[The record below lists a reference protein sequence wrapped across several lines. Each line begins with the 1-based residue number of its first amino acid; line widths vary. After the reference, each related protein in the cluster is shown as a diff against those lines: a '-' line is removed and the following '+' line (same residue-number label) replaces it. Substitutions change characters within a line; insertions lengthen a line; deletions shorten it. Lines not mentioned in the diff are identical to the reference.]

1 MATKNQ
7 TAISSPAIVL
17 PASQTKPEL
26 KKVLHLINGEHFA
39 GAERVQDL
47 LAMALPSFGY
57 SADFAC
63 LKPGKFKE
71 VRNSDSEI
79 FELNMRNS
87 LDLFVAREVTNILK
101 SGDYSMLH
109 AHTPR
114 TLLIGS
120 LVARRLKLPF
130 VYHVHSPVGR
140 DSTRGLRNKINT
152 WVETRCLQSVDA
164 MICVSGSLR
173 EYMLEIG
180 HDANKLYVVRNGVP
194 SAKSLPKRDLPSAT
208 WTLGTM
214 ALYRPRKGIETLLE
228 ALKLLKENGVDVQLR
243 AVGGFETEQYENE
256 VKQLANQLG
265 VENMIVWTG
274 FQTDINA
281 QLQRMDLFVL
291 PSLFGE
297 GLPMV
302 VLESMAQGVPVI
314 ASNVEGIPEAVR
326 DGIDGS
332 IFEPGSA
339 ADLAK
344 KVTAIVGDVEKWQA
358 FRNNSIQRQKEEL
371 SDISMSKGVA
381 GVYGKVLKQHG

>member
-1 MATKNQ
+1 MATQNQ
-7 TAISSPAIVL
+7 TAVSSPIIVTESL
-17 PASQTKPEL
+17 RSQPATR
-26 KKVLHLINGEHFA
+26 KVLHLINGEHFA

-47 LAMALPSFGY
+47 LAMSLPQFGY
-57 SADFAC
+57 AADFAC

-71 VRNSDSEI
+71 VRNSDTEL
-79 FELNMRNS
+79 FELTMRNS
-87 LDLFVAREVTNILK
+87 FDLFVAREVTNILK
-101 SGDYSMLH
+101 SNDYSMLH

-114 TLLIGS
+114 TLMIGS
-120 LVARRLKLPF
+120 LVARRLNIPF

-152 WVETRCLQSVDA
+152 WVETRCLQMVDA

-173 EYMLEIG
+173 GYMLGIG
-180 HDANKLYVVRNGVP
+180 HDADKLHVVRNGVP
-194 SAKSLPKRDLPSAT
+194 SAKSLPQRKRPEGT

-228 ALKLLKENGVDVQLR
+228 SLKILKEQGVDVVLR

-256 VKQLANQLG
+256 VKQLATSLG
-265 VENMIVWTG
+265 VENMITWTG

-281 QLQRMDLFVL
+281 QFQRMDCFVL

-326 DGIDGS
+326 DGIDGL
-332 IFEPGSA
+332 IFEAGSA
-339 ADLAK
+339 KDLAA
-344 KVTAIVGDVEKWQA
+344 KVAGIVGDGQQWQE
-358 FRNNSIQRQKEEL
+358 FRDNSIRRQRDEL
-371 SDISMSKGVA
+371 SDNSMAKGVA
-381 GVYGKVLKQHG
+381 GVYESIKQRG